1 LITLTAIPLSILIT
15 ALVFAAFGVS
25 INTMTLGG
33 IAVAVGELVDDAIV
47 DLENITRRLREN
59 RSKLSPL
66 APLRVV
72 FDTSIEVRGSIV
84 YATLLVCL
92 VVIPL
97 FFLSGLE
104 GRMFAPLGL
113 AYIVAQ
119 ATSLLVSLTV
129 TPVLASYLLPRARFL
144 QRQGDPLLLRL
155 LKWLDSRC

>member
-1 LITLTAIPLSILIT
+1 QLQEELPTDIVIERHIFRQADFIQAAVDNVLEAVLQGGIWVFVILFLFLWNFRASLITLTAIPLSILIT

-72 FDTSIEVRGSIV
+72 FDASMEVRGSIV
-84 YATLLVCL
+84 YATLIVCL

-104 GRMFAPLGL
+104 
-113 AYIVAQ
+113 
-119 ATSLLVSLTV
+119 
-129 TPVLASYLLPRARFL
+129 
-144 QRQGDPLLLRL
+144 
-155 LKWLDSRC
+155 